1 MKNRE
6 SVTIRRG
13 VYSHLKDASCLLPM
27 LRFLYN
33 PSRFMTSQRRASGI
47 AGVFLGLLL
56 IFVDAMALRFIGA
69 FAAGVLL
76 IRLWQPA
83 SGRAIPQ
90 IEGAR
95 MGIITGLMV
104 GVTRQFMLLVLV
116 IIGVF
121 FDPTPA
127 FMQPPDD
134 TVLYEFQEA
143 WGYNYYTVQILF
155 DVFGGGIAS
164 GLGAV
169 LGIRLYES
177 DDRS

>member
-1 MKNRE
+1 
-6 SVTIRRG
+6 
-13 VYSHLKDASCLLPM
+13 
-27 LRFLYN
+27 
-33 PSRFMTSQRRASGI
+33 MTSQRRASFT
-47 AGVFLGLLL
+47 AGVSLGLLL

-76 IRLWQPA
+76 IRLWKPA
-83 SGRAIPQ
+83 SGRAIPR

-95 MGIITGLMV
+95 MGIITGLIV
-104 GVTRQFMLLVLV
+104 GVTRQFVLLVLV

-121 FDPTPA
+121 FDPAPS
-127 FMQPPDD
+127 FMQPPSDA
-134 TVLYEFQEA
+134 LIYEFQQA

-155 DVFGGGIAS
+155 DVFGGCVAA

-169 LGIRLYES
+169 LGLRLYES

>member
-1 MKNRE
+1 
-6 SVTIRRG
+6 
-13 VYSHLKDASCLLPM
+13 
-27 LRFLYN
+27 
-33 PSRFMTSQRRASGI
+33 
-47 AGVFLGLLL
+47 
-56 IFVDAMALRFIGA
+56 
-69 FAAGVLL
+69 
-76 IRLWQPA
+76 
-83 SGRAIPQ
+83 
-90 IEGAR
+90 